1 MIQLTTEEA
10 IREKQEVLL
19 LGMRQLAGLAS
30 EECEV
35 KGTIIDMMATQQLN
49 FNNMLL
55 KELDTKLQ
63 ATIQERIVDAKT
75 LESEYEDRIISLEH
89 QLAEKTYEKDSK
101 WKSMFMLI
109 KDNRILRRARGKLMR
124 AVNSSLMR
132 EKELQEQ
139 VLEVTREN

>member
-1 MIQLTTEEA
+1 
-10 IREKQEVLL
+10 
-19 LGMRQLAGLAS
+19 MRQLAGLAS

-89 QLAEKTYEKDSK
+89 
-101 WKSMFMLI
+101 
-109 KDNRILRRARGKLMR
+109 
-124 AVNSSLMR
+124 
-132 EKELQEQ
+132 
-139 VLEVTREN
+139 